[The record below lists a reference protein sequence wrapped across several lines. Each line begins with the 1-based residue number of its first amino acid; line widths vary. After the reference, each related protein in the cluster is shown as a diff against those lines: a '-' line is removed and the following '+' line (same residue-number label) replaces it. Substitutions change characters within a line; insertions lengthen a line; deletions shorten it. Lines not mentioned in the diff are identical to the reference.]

1 MDNEWQMGMVME
13 GLDPGAWTRPAAD
26 KTIGDKLHAIN
37 PHSGSLVRDRSHTY
51 TSGWD
56 DCDAVEQREVTI
68 TVEDRKRS

>member
-37 PHSGSLVRDRSHTY
+37 PRSGSLVRDRSHT
-51 TSGWD
+51 
-56 DCDAVEQREVTI
+56 
-68 TVEDRKRS
+68 